1 MLCYTILFFTMNC
14 YVMICSALHFTA
26 PHCTGPYST
35 LLYST
40 LLYYCTMLY
49 YTILMHMHWRETWG
63 DCTSILK
70 HLSHNL
76 HDKNYTAGFRIT
88 PRILSENL
96 KNPFKITSQSTQ
108 KCIQNPPWDPPWNQ
122 TWKKLPNCAL
132 KDAPRETK
140 MLPKSTQE
148 GSWALNWRTFAVKT
162 PLLKASLFLRTC
174 LNVF

>member
-1 MLCYTILFFTMNC
+1 MLYYTILYYTIPYYTILYYELLC
-14 YVMICSALHFTA
+14 YVVLCSALHCTA
-26 PHCTGPYST
+26 LPWT

-40 LLYYCTMLY
+40 VLC

-63 DCTSILK
+63 DCPRILK
-70 HLSHNL
+70 QLSYNL

-96 KNPFKITSQSTQ
+96 KNPSKITSNIAP
-108 KCIQNPPWDPPWNQ
+108 KCTQNPPWDPPWNQ

-132 KDAPRETK
+132 KGVTREPQ

-148 GSWALNWRTFAVKT
+148 GSWAPNGRTFAIKM
-162 PLLKASLFLRTC
+162 PLLKASLFLSTSFR
-174 LNVF
+174 VF